1 MIGKIGT
8 PANGKKYAQSI
19 SQLSAQAGDAPLTT
33 TAQTLSGAVN
43 EVVSVL
49 ANKADKS
56 TTYTKT
62 EVTDLL
68 ASKANTADVVSVL
81 GAEISITP
89 GEWIGNSVTK
99 SVTGVTTDCIV
110 IVAPL
115 PASQDEYVNAEIK
128 CTAQDAGTLTFICTT
143 APSQTITIG
152 AVIIK

>member
-8 PANGKKYAQSI
+8 PANGKKYAQAI

-43 EVVSVL
+43 EVVL
-49 ANKADKS
+49 ALDNKADKS

-89 GEWIGNSVTK
+89 GEWSDNSVTK
-99 SVTGVTTDCIV
+99 SVTGVTADCIV

-115 PASQDEYVNAEIK
+115 PTSQDEYVNAEIK
-128 CTAQDAGTLTFICTT
+128 CTAQDVGTLTFTCVT